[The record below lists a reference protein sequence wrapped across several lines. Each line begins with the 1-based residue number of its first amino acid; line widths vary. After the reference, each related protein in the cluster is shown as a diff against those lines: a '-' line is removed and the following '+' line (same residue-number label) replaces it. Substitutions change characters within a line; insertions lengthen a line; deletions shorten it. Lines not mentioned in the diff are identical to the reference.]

1 MEFTNHWRGR
11 LVFMLVAAFVGAV
24 VATGSAHAM
33 NLGDTVQVHG
43 YGSWAYK
50 RVSNEGYTYAEG
62 TEEGNY
68 TNVSGSLNVSAQP
81 TEDVMA
87 VIQANW
93 TLMEGRTLDT
103 NQFTFPVAAPQCA
116 ANPVPVPPGA
126 THCTIAVPVGTIS
139 RSPDN
144 DIEIDYAF
152 AEWRFSDALRLRAGQ
167 VKLPFGLYTE
177 IYDVGTLRPF
187 LDVPQGIYGAQAVV
201 AEAYQGGGLTGN
213 IYTDDWGLQ
222 YDVYVG
228 QVISDLELSPT
239 NIVETALSDV
249 FGARLH
255 VTTPIEGLSFGTSGY
270 IGLKSDDTFSF
281 PPFALRTE
289 RGSVGAHIEYS
300 GDALLVRMEGVYTNA
315 KGFYEAAAAY
325 AEVAYMFFDHVQLA
339 GRLDYY
345 KGDLTENPVLSA
357 ALPKSIDRHVD
368 YGVGLNYW
376 FNSFFVIKTAYH
388 YIDGN
393 RYSQPEAI
401 GAFVTFVTP
410 YAGPPLDESNHLFEA
425 GAQFSF

>member
-1 MEFTNHWRGR
+1 MS
-11 LVFMLVAAFVGAV
+11 LVAGPRAAKAEGI
-24 VATGSAHAM
+24 
-33 NLGDTVQVHG
+33 GDSVQVHG

-50 RVSNEGYTYAEG
+50 RTSNEGYIYAEG
-62 TEEGNY
+62 DEEGNY
-68 TNVSGSLNVSAQP
+68 TNVSGSLNVSARP
-81 TEDVMA
+81 TEDITA

-93 TLMEGRTLDT
+93 TLMQGRTLDT
-103 NQFTFPVAAPQCA
+103 NTFTFPLASPPCA
-116 ANPVPVPPGA
+116 AIPVPPPALANG
-126 THCTIAVPVGTIS
+126 CTVAVPQGTVTK
-139 RSPDN
+139 SPES
-144 DIEIDYAF
+144 DIELDYAF
-152 AEWRFSDALRLRAGQ
+152 AEWHYSDAFRLRAGQ
-167 VKLPFGLYTE
+167 VKLPFGIYTE

-201 AEAYQGGGLTGN
+201 AESYQGGGITGN
-213 IYTDDWGLQ
+213 VYSDDWGLQ
-222 YDVYVG
+222 YDVYGG

-239 NIVETALSDV
+239 NTVETVLLDV
-249 FGARLH
+249 LGGRLH

-270 IGLKSDDTFSF
+270 FGLKSGDTFTF
-281 PPFALRTE
+281 PPFVTHAE
-289 RGSVGAHIEYS
+289 RGSVGAHIEYA
-300 GDALLVRMEGVYTNA
+300 GDNLLIRTEGVYTYA
-315 KGFYEAAAAY
+315 QRFYKTAAAY
-325 AEVAYMFFDHVQLA
+325 LEVAYMFVDHVQLA

-345 KGDLTENPVLSA
+345 KGDISDNPVLAA

-368 YGVGLNYW
+368 YGVALNYW
-376 FNSFFVIKTAYH
+376 FNTHFVIKTAYH